1 MQLMPATASTV
12 VHQIGT
18 TVTPVAL
25 VFEPEQNMRLGTA
38 FLRELLDRYG
48 NALPLALAAY
58 NAGPGRVDQWLV
70 QNGDPRAE
78 AAASAPGSA
87 TDMHEID
94 MIDWIE
100 LIPFEETRNY
110 VQRVL
115 ENVVIYRARRG
126 EATPTL
132 LAQWTR

>member
-1 MQLMPATASTV
+1 
-12 VHQIGT
+12 
-18 TVTPVAL
+18 
-25 VFEPEQNMRLGTA
+25 VFEPEHNMRLGTA
-38 FLRELLDRYG
+38 YLRELLDRYD
-48 NALPLALAAY
+48 NSLPLALAAY
-58 NAGPGRVDQWLV
+58 NAGPGRVDQWLA
-70 QNGDPRAE
+70 QNGDPRVGPPA
-78 AAASAPGSA
+78 GR
-87 TDMHEID
+87 ID

>member
-1 MQLMPATASTV
+1 
-12 VHQIGT
+12 
-18 TVTPVAL
+18 
-25 VFEPEQNMRLGTA
+25 
-38 FLRELLDRYG
+38 
-48 NALPLALAAY
+48 
-58 NAGPGRVDQWLV
+58 
-70 QNGDPRAE
+70 
-78 AAASAPGSA
+78 
-87 TDMHEID
+87 

-115 ENVVIYRARRG
+115 ENVVIYRARTG

>member
-1 MQLMPATASTV
+1 M
-12 VHQIGT
+12 
-18 TVTPVAL
+18 
-25 VFEPEQNMRLGTA
+25 
-38 FLRELLDRYG
+38 
-48 NALPLALAAY
+48 ALAAY
-58 NAGPGRVDQWLV
+58 NAGPGRVDQWLARTAI
-70 QNGDPRAE
+70 RASSRRRRSVGIP
-78 AAASAPGSA
+78 AGS
-87 TDMHEID
+87 ID

-100 LIPFEETRNY
+100 LIPFAETRNY